1 MVDSHDHQEMP
12 PRGAAGAQASGGG
25 VRSCVNEVKRMEVLT
40 SRGSPVGK
48 PKPCRGRPAREE
60 LGIRLVWDPG
70 GKVQG
75 GRFQLS
81 VIKHFHI
88 ESSERGNT
96 VAFLWAFG
104 V

>member
-1 MVDSHDHQEMP
+1 MH
-12 PRGAAGAQASGGG
+12 
-25 VRSCVNEVKRMEVLT
+25 EVKRMEVLT

-48 PKPCRGRPAREE
+48 PKPCRGRSAREE

-104 V
+104 VGGTTSRTSKRTS